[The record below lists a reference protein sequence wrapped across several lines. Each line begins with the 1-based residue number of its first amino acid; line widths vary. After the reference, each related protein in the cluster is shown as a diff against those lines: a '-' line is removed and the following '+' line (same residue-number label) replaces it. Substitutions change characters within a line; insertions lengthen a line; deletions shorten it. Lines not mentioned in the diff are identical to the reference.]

1 MRRSYSSPRSV
12 RPGPCRWRTM
22 NPSTADTVS
31 WRMEGMRPGCGSAMK
46 RKPWNMWKCRSP
58 ISTGSCSVTGMIS
71 VSGRCGAACR
81 SILRRRN
88 WMRCVKDWWKI
99 LAPCNYRGM
108 YALVVERQV
117 LHFVVFA
124 VCSAPM
130 FVGFY
135 ESLSSVQ
142 CGMVLN

>member
-1 MRRSYSSPRSV
+1 
-12 RPGPCRWRTM
+12 
-22 NPSTADTVS
+22 
-31 WRMEGMRPGCGSAMK
+31 
-46 RKPWNMWKCRSP
+46 
-58 ISTGSCSVTGMIS
+58 
-71 VSGRCGAACR
+71 
-81 SILRRRN
+81 
-88 WMRCVKDWWKI
+88 MRCVKDWWKI

-124 VCSAPM
+124 VCSAPL

>member
-1 MRRSYSSPRSV
+1 
-12 RPGPCRWRTM
+12 
-22 NPSTADTVS
+22 
-31 WRMEGMRPGCGSAMK
+31 
-46 RKPWNMWKCRSP
+46 
-58 ISTGSCSVTGMIS
+58 
-71 VSGRCGAACR
+71 
-81 SILRRRN
+81 
-88 WMRCVKDWWKI
+88 MRCVKDWWKI

-117 LHFVVFA
+117 LHFVVFVA
-124 VCSAPM
+124 CSAPM